1 MKRFVKRPIYIR
13 LDTSKATNRD
23 DGVNVTVFLY
33 NTCAA
38 SGVKEAVRQAIR
50 IPFNLNTTEIIIDYV
65 SYDRN
70 VTLTELQDTET
81 SPTIDVRDLFT
92 ITNKGSVMWKSLP
105 ALIILEM
112 DAYVVKNTVITTMG
126 AECKEVSSKS
136 LVMLKC
142 FVNLEPKSTFKIT
155 IIRSLLK
162 EKIMEIFD
170 SEKISINSTYTLF
183 LEPTLQTLNK
193 TFTTMLY
200 FQVDTSFG
208 SNKYYMIALAVTV
221 ALFVL
226 VVIIIILYKVGFF
239 ERKEK
244 TKLDAL
250 KEEIKQKSIRRP
262 NRDDVADTL
271 QENNQGNIEVVDD
284 IPLQLMDFQ
293 DTRDSSSL
301 IQN

>member
-1 MKRFVKRPIYIR
+1 M
-13 LDTSKATNRD
+13 SKATNRD
-23 DGVNVTVFLY
+23 DGVNITVFLY

-38 SGVKEAVRQAIR
+38 SGVKAAVRQAIR
-50 IPFNLNTTEIIIDYV
+50 IPFKPNTTEITIDYV

-70 VTLTELQDTET
+70 VTLTEIQDTET

-92 ITNKGSVMWKSLP
+92 
-105 ALIILEM
+105 
-112 DAYVVKNTVITTMG
+112 VITTMG
-126 AECKEVSSKS
+126 TECKEVSSKR
-136 LVMLKC
+136 LVVLNC
-142 FVNLEPKSTFKIT
+142 SVNLEPKSTFKIT

-170 SEKISINSTYTLF
+170 SEKISINST
-183 LEPTLQTLNK
+183 
-193 TFTTMLY
+193 FTTMLY

-208 SNKYYMIALAVTV
+208 SNKYYMIALA
-221 ALFVL
+221 
-226 VVIIIILYKVGFF
+226 VGFF

-271 QENNQGNIEVVDD
+271 QENNQVTEEEEGIAANATQIN
-284 IPLQLMDFQ
+284 
-293 DTRDSSSL
+293 SHK
-301 IQN
+301 N